1 MLDQNEAWNTLN
13 KFLLPYSFLYKLSHI
28 PHPMEKLF
36 DFLGN
41 PYMLWVKWKSTWCI
55 TLIIFN
61 PRTKTQYLYPSN
73 FMFNK
78 LICNDCSTQNHD
90 ITFKLRVQLFQHPTM
105 NKNVIKENQQNI
117 TKVLDMLSSDIRWWN
132 HKCANQANPHA

>member
-1 MLDQNEAWNTLN
+1 MLYQNEAWNTLN

-28 PHPMEKLF
+28 PHPMENFF

-41 PYMLWVKWKSTWCI
+41 PYMLWVKWISTWCI

-78 LICNDCSTQNHD
+78 LICNDCSTQTHD
-90 ITFKLRVQLFQHPTM
+90 IDFKPRVQLFQYPTM
-105 NKNVIKENQQNI
+105 NQNLIKENQHNL
-117 TKVLDMLSSDIRWWN
+117 TKVIDICSSHVIWWI
-132 HKCANQANPHA
+132 HKFSSQTNSYA

>member
-28 PHPMEKLF
+28 PHPMEKF
-36 DFLGN
+36 SDFLGN
-41 PYMLWVKWKSTWCI
+41 PYMLWVKWISTCFV

-61 PRTKTQYLYPSN
+61 PRTKTQYRYPSN

-78 LICNDCSTQNHD
+78 LICNDYSTQTHD
-90 ITFKLRVQLFQHPTM
+90 IDFKPRVQLFQYPTM
-105 NKNVIKENQQNI
+105 NQNVIKENPLNI
-117 TKVLDMLSSDIRWWN
+117 TKSFHMWSSHVKWWI
-132 HKCANQANPHA
+132 HKCTSQANCHA